1 MVTIKIGAIHG
12 DNKNLVT
19 FTVKKNL
26 VTFMVTIKSFWSLQL
41 IVSNFSS
48 ALSRCLKIW
57 ASHCLLSCTL
67 FQFTPLN
74 PV

>member
-26 VTFMVTIKSFWSLQL
+26 VTFMVTKNKNGDIHGEKNLVTFMVTIKIGDIHGDNKKW
-41 IVSNFSS
+41 
-48 ALSRCLKIW
+48 
-57 ASHCLLSCTL
+57 
-67 FQFTPLN
+67 
-74 PV
+74 